1 VNVIAPHADR
11 RLFALGLRLIAVFSL
26 ATMLMLI
33 KLASETGI
41 KLLEILFW
49 RQSVAIPVLLIW
61 VLLGPGFGSLKTT
74 RMKDH
79 AVRMGLGLT
88 GMVLNFGAVMLLPLA
103 EAATIG
109 FTIPIFATIVAA
121 LVLKEQVGRHRWS
134 AVVAGFIGIVIVI
147 QPGTAHFPLLGAAVG
162 LAAAMMV
169 VLISLQIR
177 DLGRTETAI
186 TTVFWF
192 SSLSM
197 IPLCVVLP
205 FVIAPHD
212 GYQWR
217 LLGGI
222 GLAGAIGQVAL
233 TASLRFAPVSV
244 VVGMDYSSL
253 LWSTL
258 YGWLIW
264 EQLPGKSTWIGAP
277 LIIASGLYIAW
288 REHRLSIARAK
299 ESIL

>member
-1 VNVIAPHADR
+1 MPLPTPHVDR

-33 KLASETGI
+33 KLASESGVM
-41 KLLEILFW
+41 LLEILFW

-61 VLLGPGFGSLKTT
+61 VLLGPGFASLRTS

-79 AVRMGLGLT
+79 TVRMGLGLV
-88 GMVLNFGAVMLLPLA
+88 GMVLNFGAVILLPLA

-121 LVLKEQVGRHRWS
+121 LVLHEQVGRHRWS
-134 AVVAGFIGIVIVI
+134 AVLAGFIGVLIVI
-147 QPGTAHFPLLGAAVG
+147 QPGAAHFPLFGAAVG

-169 VLISLQIR
+169 VMISLQIR

-192 SSLSM
+192 STLSM
-197 IPLCVVLP
+197 IPLSVVLP

-212 GYQWR
+212 GHQWL

-222 GLAGAIGQVAL
+222 GVAGAIGQVTL
-233 TASLRFAPVSV
+233 TGSLRFAPVSV
-244 VVGMDYSSL
+244 VVGMDYTSL
-253 LWSTL
+253 IWSTL

-264 EQLPGKSTWIGAP
+264 KQLPSHSTWIGAP